1 MALQNISPINDQLAD
16 TIVRASEPWIETSP
30 GMGLSA
36 GATCPA
42 LRAWAPSSATW

>member
-30 GMGLSA
+30 GM
-36 GATCPA
+36 
-42 LRAWAPSSATW
+42 AWTKVLNWFLTSGDLAMRR